1 MSGNRQGPKFGIL
14 ILLTYGLVMLITV
27 LAGVAYFQSRSG
39 IQSGDQADP
48 NPMRRMMVGAVWV
61 PIYTEATYY
70 EPNMVEQKD
79 ITTGTVKFRTKEP
92 AGSVLA
98 FYEASLRESGF
109 FPLTTGNVGGTI
121 QAVRN
126 GGRMSVTVSATTSSQ
141 NTTGEIHTLNHRDSS
156 DATKQNPA
164 R

>member
-1 MSGNRQGPKFGIL
+1 MSSRPQPKFGFL
-14 ILLTYGLVMLITV
+14 ILVTYGLVMLITV

-70 EPNMVEQKD
+70 EPNMVEQKE
-79 ITTGTVKFRTKEP
+79 ITTGSVKFRTKEP

-109 FPLTTGNVGGTI
+109 LPLTTGNAGGTV
-121 QAVRN
+121 QAVRR
-126 GGRMSVTVSATTSSQ
+126 GGRISVTVSVTTSSK
-141 NTTGEIHTLNHRDSS
+141 NTTGEIHTLNHRDPIDS
-156 DATKQNPA
+156 KQNPA

>member
-1 MSGNRQGPKFGIL
+1 MTSRPGPKFGIL
-14 ILLTYGLVMLITV
+14 VLLTYGLVFFFTV
-27 LAGVAYFQSRSG
+27 LAAAAYFYSRSE

-61 PIYTEATYY
+61 PIYTQATYY
-70 EPNMVEQKD
+70 EPAMVEQKE

-98 FYEASLRESGF
+98 FYEAALTESGF
-109 FPLTTGNVGGTI
+109 FPLRTGNAGGTI
-121 QAVRN
+121 QAVRR
-126 GGRMSVTVSATTSSQ
+126 GGRISVTVSVTTSSQ
-141 NTTGEIHTLNHRDSS
+141 NTTGEIHTLNHRDPNDS
-156 DATKQNPA
+156 KQNPA